1 MHDVDI
7 DDDLKLSEREP
18 SIRIRVSKVKH
29 LVNVRLLNKINNIFR
44 LDIYLNY
51 LPAVL
56 LDLVELRQ
64 FFFEIFLF
72 LCYFIKLKLLP
83 LWRIGKIRHSKTKGG
98 GGGIEIH

>member
-1 MHDVDI
+1 MHNVDI

-51 LPAVL
+51 LLHSSSSVL
-56 LDLVELRQ
+56 R
-64 FFFEIFLF
+64 
-72 LCYFIKLKLLP
+72 KL
-83 LWRIGKIRHSKTKGG
+83 ISC
-98 GGGIEIH
+98 